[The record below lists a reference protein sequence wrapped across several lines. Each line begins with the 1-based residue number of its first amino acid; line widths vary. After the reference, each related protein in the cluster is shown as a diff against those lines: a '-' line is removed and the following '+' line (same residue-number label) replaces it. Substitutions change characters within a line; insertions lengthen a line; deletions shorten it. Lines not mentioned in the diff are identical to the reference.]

1 MLTFVQELKLLLHR
15 STLLYSQGKMYGYI
29 DTLLTMLAMLLKVS
43 QSLQLHCKKL
53 GSCDLGQ
60 DKQQMNSGGKLVSGF
75 IILLGSNLAGSLQYW
90 CSCL

>member
-1 MLTFVQELKLLLHR
+1 MFTVVQELKLLLHR

-43 QSLQLHCKKL
+43 QSLLLHSKKL

-60 DKQQMNSGGKLVSGF
+60 DKLQMNSGGKLVGF
-75 IILLGSNLAGSLQYW
+75 FM
-90 CSCL
+90 